1 MDERLESML
10 ANRHTVD
17 LNAENMSDEDKALVE
32 FLKTSKPKIYVVGTG
47 GSGCN
52 TLVRMQEVGV
62 KDVTLIAMNT
72 DAQHLLKVKADK
84 KILLG
89 KKKTRGL
96 GAGSNPAVGQA
107 AAEESE
113 SEIKELLKEADLVF
127 VTCGLGGG
135 TGTGSAAVIARAAKD
150 AGALCVTVCTL
161 PFTSEGSKRMRNAM
175 EGLERLKK
183 HADTTIAI
191 PNDKLL
197 YFVADLPLNAAFKTA
212 DLVLTNAVRGITEL
226 VTRPGLV
233 NLDFADVRTIL
244 EKGGQAM
251 IGLGEVSRPDHQ
263 NRVIEAAEK
272 ALSSPLLD
280 LDVGDADR
288 ALINITGGKDMTLG
302 EAEAAVNAISSKM
315 AKEAHVIWGATV
327 DDGLEKNTV
336 RVLAV
341 LSGIKTSVSPM
352 THSPEKAVE
361 ELDLEFV

>member
-1 MDERLESML
+1 MKALNQYDFLKDK
-10 ANRHTVD
+10 HTID
-17 LNAENMSDEDKALVE
+17 LSQVSEEDKALVE
-32 FLKTSKPKIYVVGTG
+32 FLEQSKPKICVIGTG

-52 TLVRMQEVGV
+52 TLVRMQEVGIGDV
-62 KDVTLIAMNT
+62 KVIAMNT

-89 KKKTRGL
+89 KKKTRGM
-96 GAGSNPAVGQA
+96 GAGSNPTVGQA

-113 SEIKELLKEADLVF
+113 AEIREILKDMDMVF
-127 VTCGLGGG
+127 ITCGLGGG
-135 TGTGSAAVIARAAKD
+135 TGTGSAHVIARSAKD
-150 AGALCVTVCTL
+150 AGALCIAVCTL
-161 PFTSEGSKRMRNAM
+161 PFTSEGPKRMQNALDGF
-175 EGLERLKK
+175 EKLKK
-183 HADTTIAI
+183 EADTTIAI

-197 YFVADLPLNAAFKTA
+197 YFVPDLPLNAAFKTA
-212 DLVLTNAVRGITEL
+212 DLVLTNAVRGIAEL
-226 VTRPGLV
+226 VTKPGLV

-251 IGLGEVSRPDHQ
+251 IGLGEVSRPDQQ

-280 LDVGDADR
+280 LDIGQADK
-288 ALINITGGKDMTLG
+288 ALVNITGGKDMTLG

-315 AKEAHVIWGATV
+315 GRDAHVIWGATI

-341 LSGIKTSVSPM
+341 LSGIKTSVNPSHP
-352 THSPEKAVE
+352 PKQAVE